1 MEERCNTRKLARY
14 RINATCIND
23 DMQVCVNI
31 LTPLRVHNSKLYSD
45 LATIRGTRPFHRKRI
60 YPKFEVAGSTTHL
73 DLQQL
78 AAVDTVVSRVCY
90 SQMAPMV

>member
-1 MEERCNTRKLARY
+1 
-14 RINATCIND
+14 
-23 DMQVCVNI
+23 MQVCVNI

-45 LATIRGTRPFHRKRI
+45 LATIRETRPFHRKRI

-78 AAVDTVVSRVCY
+78 VLLTQSYLASAIPKWHQIV
-90 SQMAPMV
+90 